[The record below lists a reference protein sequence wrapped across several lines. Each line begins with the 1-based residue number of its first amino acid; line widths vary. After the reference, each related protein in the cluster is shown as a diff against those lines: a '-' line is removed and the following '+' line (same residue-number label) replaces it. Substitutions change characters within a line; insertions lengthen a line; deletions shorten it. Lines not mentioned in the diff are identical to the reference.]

1 MASVSIC
8 LNLEVVAGVGE
19 VNLHT
24 GTAAQLVAFI
34 VVIASQRR
42 LAADVAGFHLFRCD
56 ARVAGRIGVVFV
68 VISQCSRLAAVWTD
82 NSHDMMSAAQNID
95 KKLY

>member
-1 MASVSIC
+1 MVLVLIG

-19 VNLHT
+19 VDFHA
-24 GTAAQLVAFI
+24 GPAAQFVAFI

-56 ARVAGRIGVVFV
+56 ASVAGRMGVIFV
-68 VISQCSRLAAVWTD
+68 VISQGGRLTTVWTD
-82 NSHDMMSAAQNID
+82 NSHKIMSP
-95 KKLY
+95 